1 MEKIK
6 NLVNEKYCILN
17 ALDLTNAIRVKAKRN
32 QKLIGEFLVSK
43 CVPRTWISD
52 SYRTFR
58 IWLDKNSNYHLAK
71 EFNTNYAKYMRFNKS
86 IAKRYCLLLGLDFNS
101 FLATEDDFY
110 NHYNPRVNDQSE
122 TVSNEHE
129 DHLIEVWDHMDK
141 AIDTIS
147 QINVELLKEVKC
159 LRDDVAKMNKKLSD
173 AK

>member
-1 MEKIK
+1 MEKIE

-17 ALDLTNAIRVKAKRN
+17 AIDLTNAIRVKAKRN

-58 IWLDKNSNYHLAK
+58 LWLSKNSGYHLAK
-71 EFNTNYAKYMRFNKS
+71 EFNTNYAKYVRFNKS

-110 NHYNPRVNDQSE
+110 NHYNPRVNDKPE
-122 TVSNEHE
+122 TVNNEHE
-129 DHLIEVWDHMDK
+129 DHLVELWDHMDK

-159 LRDDVAKMNKKLSD
+159 LRDDVEKLNKKLGV